1 MTGGLVSVQQR
12 RDGPRDSTVRQ
23 VPSRTVVAALIA
35 FLVVAL
41 ALFGALEDL
50 PEWVRGGTQALGTL
64 AGIYLG
70 AHFQAH
76 DQQRTAEGA
85 AKSSILNLVALA
97 KSVGAL
103 LESLREAK
111 TRVREFP
118 PKSVDSYLNA
128 YEGLIGGVDA
138 QARALLAQA
147 EAAAAAW
154 YPFVRD
160 DDPFMQQLE
169 SGSAPQGLAAQ
180 EEEQAA
186 R

>member
-1 MTGGLVSVQQR
+1 
-12 RDGPRDSTVRQ
+12 
-23 VPSRTVVAALIA
+23 
-35 FLVVAL
+35 VAL
-41 ALFGALEDL
+41 SLFGALEEL
-50 PEWVRGGTQALGTL
+50 PQWVRGTAQAIGTL

-76 DQQRTAEGA
+76 DEQRTAEGA

-111 TRVREFP
+111 SRVRESP
-118 PKSVDSYLNA
+118 PKSIDAYQNA

-147 EAAAAAW
+147 QAAAAAW

-169 SGSAPQGLAAQ
+169 RGSASSAPATR
-180 EEEQAA
+180 EEQAGT
-186 R
+186 